1 VLLLAAAVVFGT
13 NSATLGTNSP
23 TFASTYNLAGG
34 TLAAASIVSGGG
46 TFNAASNRR
55 IVWTG
60 GVIQNYDAA
69 TDLVITGSAGTGGSL
84 TLALGTGTQSFVPTA
99 GRSISVGANT
109 IVSGSG
115 GLSVDGLGTV
125 VLSGSASYQGA
136 TAVNSG
142 SLLVNITLGT
152 QTINVTANSSLVSS
166 GQRTCS
172 YDFNQDENT
181 DLVDAQNMAQVVVGL
196 LVANPAWLDGDFN
209 GDENFDLT
217 DAQQVAQAVVTGT
230 CQ

>member
-1 VLLLAAAVVFGT
+1 VNQLVASQFSPAAT
-13 NSATLGTNSP
+13 
-23 TFASTYNLAGG
+23 G
-34 TLAAASIVSGGG
+34 TLTPTGPNTYDFSIPVDVLI
-46 TFNAASNRR
+46 N
-55 IVWTG
+55 
-60 GVIQNYDAA
+60 
-69 TDLVITGSAGTGGSL
+69 
-84 TLALGTGTQSFVPTA
+84 
-99 GRSISVGANT
+99 VGAT
-109 IVSGSG
+109 FLDAPVEVPPTPAII
-115 GLSVDGLGTV
+115 
-125 VLSGSASYQGA
+125 VLSGSLTVTGNTASITSGVQVQLEQSNPGPVGFDA
-136 TAVNSG
+136 LPFAEPLCGG

-230 CQ
+230 CP